1 MAEGPVAVVTG
12 GSSGIGRATA
22 EHLVANGYRVLICAR
37 GADRLAE
44 TARDLGPDRVAWHAC
59 DVGDEG
65 AADEA
70 IAAAIARF
78 GRLDGLVCAAGVLG
92 SFTPIAELTPADWA
106 SVLGINLMG
115 PIFFTKAATPALR
128 DSGGAVVIVSSVNA
142 LQAEPVMAPYGV
154 AKAGLVNFTMYAAL
168 ELAPAGVRVN
178 CVAPG
183 WVMTPMAEPFFREAG
198 VLDAPV
204 GFNMQRR
211 AARPAELA
219 SVIAFLLG
227 DGASFMTGTTVV
239 ADGGMITQMAGI
251 GPATDGDEGA

>member
-1 MAEGPVAVVTG
+1 M
-12 GSSGIGRATA
+12 
-22 EHLVANGYRVLICAR
+22 ANGYRVLICAR

-211 AARPAELA
+211 AARPAELG
-219 SVIAFLLG
+219 VG
-227 DGASFMTGTTVV
+227 DRLPARRRRLVHDRD
-239 ADGGMITQMAGI
+239 DGGGGRRDDHPDGRHRPGHRWRRRRMTTDRAGI
-251 GPATDGDEGA
+251 VGALDLPQGAG